1 MCAQKVLNST
11 DLDYF
16 AQDANV
22 AEPFERRGHDGVIM
36 WGTVGTFGYE
46 DHDPEFVAQYLNR
59 VWAGPIT
66 THCSPAPAAPAA
78 PRAMVDL

>member
-22 AEPFERRGHDGVIM
+22 LEPFEQTGHDGIIM
-36 WGTVGTFGYE
+36 WGSVGTFGYE
-46 DHDPEFVAQYLNR
+46 DHDPGFVAQYLDR
-59 VWAGPIT
+59 FWSGPIVR
-66 THCSPAPAAPAA
+66 HCSSASSTAS
-78 PRAMVDL
+78 VLT